1 MKIYAL
7 WAKCLQF
14 AYSYNHF
21 TYPKIFIFNIELLFM
36 VDPLS
41 FKAVQFIQ
49 PVNYFSIIA
58 VITVLLM
65 CLLLSQ
71 NCVTVNILVTES
83 LMFI

>member
-1 MKIYAL
+1 MKIHAL
-7 WAKCLQF
+7 QAKCLQF
-14 AYSYNHF
+14 AYPHNNRF
-21 TYPKIFIFNIELLFM
+21 TDPKIFIFNIELLFM
-36 VDPLS
+36 VDILS

-71 NCVTVNILVTES
+71 NCATVEHS
-83 LMFI
+83 G